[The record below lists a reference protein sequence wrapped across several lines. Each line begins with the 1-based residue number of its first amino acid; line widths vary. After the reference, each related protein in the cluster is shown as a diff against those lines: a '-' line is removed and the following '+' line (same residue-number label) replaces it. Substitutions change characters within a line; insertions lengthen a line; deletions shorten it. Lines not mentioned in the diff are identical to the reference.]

1 MKKPFVIGIA
11 GGTCS
16 GKSTFTATLEKALS
30 NYRLKVAHMD
40 SYFKAPEDRPVSK
53 APITGK
59 MYCDHNHPLT
69 ADLPKLE
76 NDLEAWIASGEFEV
90 VIVEGLMTLWDEKI
104 FGMLD
109 LKLFVDCRDD
119 ERAIRRVKR
128 HMSWG
133 QSFEEVADVYL
144 DLVRY
149 RQDEYVLPTKW
160 KADFILNGAH
170 PSPLA
175 LEAVVGFVE
184 KKVKE

>member
-1 MKKPFVIGIA
+1 MKKTYVIGIA

-16 GKSTFTATLEKALS
+16 GKSTFTGTLENALS
-30 NYRLKVAHMD
+30 GYKVKVAHMD
-40 SYFKAPEDRPVSK
+40 AYFKAPEDRPISK

-59 MYCDHNHPLT
+59 MYYDHNHPLT

-76 NDLEAWIASGEFEV
+76 SDLENWIASGEFDV
-90 VIVEGLMTLWDEKI
+90 VVVEGLMTFWDEKI
-104 FGMLD
+104 YEMLD
-109 LKLFVDCRDD
+109 LRLFVDCRDD

-133 QSFEEVADVYL
+133 QTIDEVANVYL

-170 PSPLA
+170 PSPIA
-175 LEAVVGFVE
+175 LEAVLALID
-184 KKVKE
+184 KKLK

>member
-1 MKKPFVIGIA
+1 MGKALVIGIA

-16 GKSTFTATLEKALS
+16 GKSTFTQTLENALS
-30 NYRLKVAHMD
+30 QYKIKVAHMD
-40 SYFKAPEDRPVSK
+40 AYFKAPEDRPVSK

-59 MYCDHNHPLT
+59 MYPDHNHPLT

-76 NDLEAWIASGEFEV
+76 RDLEDWVSSGEYEIV
-90 VIVEGLMTLWDEKI
+90 VVEGLMTLWDEKI
-104 FGMLD
+104 FEMLD

-128 HMSWG
+128 HMAWG
-133 QSFEEVADVYL
+133 QTFEEVTNIYL

-170 PSPLA
+170 PSPVA
-175 LEAVVGFVE
+175 LEAVLAFIE
-184 KKVKE
+184 KRLR

>member
-1 MKKPFVIGIA
+1 MGKTFVIGIA

-30 NYRLKVAHMD
+30 DYRLKAVHMD
-40 SYFKAPEDRPVSK
+40 AYFKAPEDRPVSK

-59 MYCDHNHPLT
+59 QYCDNNHPLT

-76 NDLEAWIASGEFEV
+76 SDLETWIASGDFDIV
-90 VIVEGLMTLWDEKI
+90 VVEGLMTLWDEKI
-104 FGMLD
+104 FDMLD

-133 QSFEEVADVYL
+133 QSFEEVTDVYL

-160 KADFILNGAH
+160 KADLILNGAH
-170 PSPLA
+170 PSAVA
-175 LEAVVGFVE
+175 LEAVRAFVD
-184 KKVKE
+184 KKLK